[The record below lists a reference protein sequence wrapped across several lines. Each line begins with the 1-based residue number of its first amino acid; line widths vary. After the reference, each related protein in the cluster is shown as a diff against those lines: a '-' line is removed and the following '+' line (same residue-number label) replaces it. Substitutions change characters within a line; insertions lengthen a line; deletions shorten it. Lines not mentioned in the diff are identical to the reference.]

1 MRGRKEVWIGFG
13 ILVILVLIII
23 GIKFFSTNG
32 ESIMESNLKTE
43 TAVCPKCQMDC
54 VLSSEFPVNDPQFLE
69 EMGLLD
75 DAIRVADKM
84 LNSKVK

>member
-32 ESIMESNLKTE
+32 ESIMESNLKT
-43 TAVCPKCQMDC
+43 VY
-54 VLSSEFPVNDPQFLE
+54 
-69 EMGLLD
+69 
-75 DAIRVADKM
+75 VATGGRKKI
-84 LNSKVK
+84 S